1 MDMDSFDLDAL
12 VQETFKTSLDIKGMN
27 PFYSE
32 FQFEDENTNSVI
44 DIPEQVPG
52 ILYNLEIKASTFVIR
67 ILPSPNLA
75 DDYQKI
81 LANPENYP
89 ALRLISDD
97 EKNVEQKLSFFESDS
112 LVMAK
117 ELKKE
122 LGNKRFPIFEEH
134 ILNVSDPGD
143 SWWISSEKS
152 EFKIFFKLSRT
163 ESMDKLLKLGPL
175 GDTDHA
181 IDMFNK
187 LYGYFQMLFPV
198 ADYSSAH
205 GQLAIRCERQYDPIF
220 KALTEIFTI
229 GDADH
234 AFWEY
239 LRDLEVKAAGKPYME
254 SLKKAN
260 FFIMQIATMR
270 RFWMQIQNKLEAN

>member
-12 VQETFKTSLDIKGMN
+12 VQETFKNSLDMKGMD
-27 PFYSE
+27 PFKSE
-32 FQFEDENTNSVI
+32 FKFRDEEI
-44 DIPEQVPG
+44 ELPEMVPG

-67 ILPSPNLA
+67 ILPSSNLA
-75 DDYQKI
+75 DDYQKV
-81 LANPENYP
+81 LAHPENYP
-89 ALRLISDD
+89 TLRLLSDD
-97 EKNVEQKLSFFESDS
+97 EKPVKEKLCFFESDS
-112 LVMAK
+112 FVLAK

-122 LGNKRFPIFEEH
+122 LGNKRLPIFEEH
-134 ILNVSDPGD
+134 VLNVSDPGD
-143 SWWISSEKS
+143 SWWISTEGN

-163 ESMDKLLKLGPL
+163 EAMDKMIKLGPL
-175 GDTDHA
+175 GDTEHA

-205 GQLAIRCERQYDPIF
+205 GQLAIRCEREHDPIF
-220 KALTEIFTI
+220 KAFIEIFTK

-239 LRDLEVKAAGKPYME
+239 LRDLEVKAEGKAYME
-254 SLKKAN
+254 SLQKAN
-260 FFIMQIATMR
+260 FFMMQIATMR
-270 RFWMQIQNKLEAN
+270 RFWMQIQDRLEV